1 MKFSDVPAVRSC
13 WRSDYSTEYSDRLVF
28 VDFEV
33 VFGVV
38 LGLVILEIRLR
49 SITQTSTYL
58 VDESSV
64 VGPNDGDIRTDYE
77 VKTLGY
83 VVVVDSRGQMDY
95 VQESD
100 RGMSWTVLS
109 GHQVLQQTEAKI
121 QQVNNFD

>member
-1 MKFSDVPAVRSC
+1 M
-13 WRSDYSTEYSDRLVF
+13 
-28 VDFEV
+28 
-33 VFGVV
+33 
-38 LGLVILEIRLR
+38 
-49 SITQTSTYL
+49 
-58 VDESSV
+58 

-100 RGMSWTVLS
+100 RGMSWTGLS
-109 GHQVLQQTEAKI
+109 GRQVLQQTKAKI